1 MTLNQTVLL
10 GLVAV
15 AAICGGVF
23 LVFGPGWALIVAGV
37 LVLVGAVALY
47 DPQSGFEADR
57 EQ

>member
-10 GLVAV
+10 GFVAV

-23 LVFGPGWALIVAGV
+23 LVFGPGWALITGGV
-37 LVLVGAVALY
+37 LVLVGVVVLY
-47 DPQSGFEADR
+47 DPQPDAKVDR